1 MMQAL
6 IEILHREQCSLV
18 VRHDG
23 EVSTYSKPG
32 VRDLEHLLKHQ
43 PEVLKGALVADKVVG
58 KAAAALMVVGGV
70 AQVYAE
76 VLSEKAKK
84 KKKKAQIPYT
94 YGTLVNA
101 IEEGA
106 GRCQLEAITASAS
119 TPKQAVELLFAH
131 FRQMQSRRHLS
142 P

>member
-23 EVSTYSKPG
+23 EVSTYGKPG

-76 VLSEKAKK
+76 VLSEKAVPFLQ
-84 KKKKAQIPYT
+84 KAQIP
-94 YGTLVNA
+94 
-101 IEEGA
+101 
-106 GRCQLEAITASAS
+106 
-119 TPKQAVELLFAH
+119 
-131 FRQMQSRRHLS
+131 
-142 P
+142 

>member
-23 EVSTYSKPG
+23 EVITYGKPG

-76 VLSEKAKK
+76 VLSEKAVPFL
-84 KKKKAQIPYT
+84 KKAQIPST

-106 GRCQLEAITASAS
+106 GRCPLEAITAPAS

-131 FRQMQSRRHLS
+131 FRQMQARCHLS

>member
-6 IEILHREQCSLV
+6 IEILHRERCSLV

-23 EVSTYSKPG
+23 EVSTYGKPG

-76 VLSEKAKK
+76 VLSEKAVPFL
-84 KKKKAQIPYT
+84 KKAQIPYT

-101 IEEGA
+101 IEEGS
-106 GRCQLEAITASAS
+106 GRCPLEAITASAS
-119 TPKQAVELLFAH
+119 TPKQAVELLFSH
-131 FRQMQSRRHLS
+131 FRQMQARRHLS
-142 P
+142 T

>member
-23 EVSTYSKPG
+23 EVSTYGKPG

-76 VLSEKAKK
+76 VLSEKAVPFLQ
-84 KKKKAQIPYT
+84 KAQIPYT
-94 YGTLVNA
+94 YCTLVNA
-101 IEEGA
+101 IEEGS
-106 GRCQLEAITASAS
+106 GRCPLEAITASAS

-131 FRQMQSRRHLS
+131 FRQMQARRHLS